1 MSMGEDFSSVPS
13 PIDWG
18 QWTPEMRATLMFIR
32 DGNEVL
38 LMRKLRGIGA
48 GKINAPGGKIEP
60 GETPLE
66 GAIRETQEELLV
78 TPLEP
83 RKMGELFF
91 AMSDLPDIFV
101 HVFMAKAFSGKAGET
116 EEALPRWTRISEIPY
131 DMMWEDDEHWLPRML
146 EGETFRGYFYF
157 ESERIR
163 WMNVDWGAGFNG

>member
-1 MSMGEDFSSVPS
+1 MSIGEDFSSVPS

-18 QWTPEMRATLMFIR
+18 QWTPDMRATLMFIR

-83 RKMGELFF
+83 RKMGELF
-91 AMSDLPDIFV
+91 L
-101 HVFMAKAFSGKAGET
+101 
-116 EEALPRWTRISEIPY
+116 R
-131 DMMWEDDEHWLPRML
+131 
-146 EGETFRGYFYF
+146 
-157 ESERIR
+157 
-163 WMNVDWGAGFNG
+163 

>member
-1 MSMGEDFSSVPS
+1 MSIEEDFSKEPS

-18 QWTPEMRATLMFIR
+18 QWRPEMRATLMFIR
-32 DGNEVL
+32 DGNDVL

-78 TPLEP
+78 TPVKP

-101 HVFMAKAFSGKAGET
+101 HVFMAEDFVGEVGET
-116 EEALPRWTRISEIPY
+116 EEAVPRWTKISQIPY

-146 EGETFRGYFYF
+146 EGEAFSGHFYF

-163 WMNVDWGAGFNG
+163 WMKMDWSVDYPG

>member
-1 MSMGEDFSSVPS
+1 MSIEEDFSKEPS

-18 QWTPEMRATLMFIR
+18 QWRPEMRATLMFIR
-32 DGNEVL
+32 DGNDVL

-66 GAIRETQEELLV
+66 GAVRETQEELLV
-78 TPLEP
+78 TPVKP

-101 HVFMAKAFSGKAGET
+101 HVFMAEDFLGEVGET
-116 EEALPRWTRISEIPY
+116 EEAIPRWTKISQIPY

-146 EGETFRGYFYF
+146 EGECFSGHFFF

-163 WMNVDWGAGFNG
+163 WMKMDWDVDYPG